1 MADMN
6 NAPRGRHFKQPA
18 GQGAP
23 GAQMPQQPPMNGH
36 GGRAQQGGAPYG
48 SPAPS
53 GTPSCRPQPQ
63 RHSSG
68 AAAYAQPHQ
77 GACGRPAGGSP
88 VPPKKLSKTPF
99 IVAGI
104 IVVLLGVLG
113 GVGAAALF
121 SAKDLKAQ
129 ASEVLT
135 CVDGLSESVKAQD
148 FGAAAEDAQQI
159 ASLSGDM
166 VDKLS
171 SPLWTAVLFV
181 PVVGQDITSARTV
194 VGSLNGVA
202 NDVLVPMIDTIAAN
216 PMSELISSDKTI
228 NVEAVSRLFG
238 ALGDAA
244 EPMQECTE
252 TIEAVPPFHISTLE
266 EKMGPVR
273 EKLVKANGLVQKA
286 AGLAPIAESVL
297 GAKGDRAYLI
307 AAQNSTEMRAS
318 GGFPGSI
325 GVLHIRGGKIELDDF
340 STVYDV
346 MADRTSDS
354 MGVTDQE
361 KALFGEGFMM
371 TARDAGMDPDFT
383 RVAEIWANA
392 YTEKTG
398 VLLDGV
404 ISVTPAVVQDLLAI
418 SGSIT
423 LADGMVLDGSNAT
436 KILQSELYWKY
447 LSANPSA
454 EGGNDAADALF
465 AQAADLAF
473 EKFFSGLNSEALV
486 KFMKVMMD
494 GFESRSVM
502 FWLSNPDEQAEL
514 AGLNCSGAIVTDPA
528 KPAVGTYF
536 SLWIGSKMGWY
547 IDIDNEIVSSTQN
560 ADGSRTYSVKT
571 TFRNTASSDVI
582 ATAGNYITGALSG
595 FDIDNLYPEIFV
607 YAPTGGSISNF
618 SATNGAKFVET
629 EHEGLQVFHASRP
642 DLRDG
647 ESISCTYDVTVSPEA
662 TEELAFMGTPT
673 LTKYRQ

>member
-1 MADMN
+1 MQSA
-6 NAPRGRHFKQPA
+6 A
-18 GQGAP
+18 
-23 GAQMPQQPPMNGH
+23 
-36 GGRAQQGGAPYG
+36 G
-48 SPAPS
+48 SPKA
-53 GTPSCRPQPQ
+53 
-63 RHSSG
+63 
-68 AAAYAQPHQ
+68 
-77 GACGRPAGGSP
+77 
-88 VPPKKLSKTPF
+88 PKKRSKTPF

-104 IVVLLGVLG
+104 IIVLLGVLG

-135 CVDGLSESVKAQD
+135 YVDSMSESVKAQD
-148 FGAAAEDAQQI
+148 FNSASESAQQI
-159 ASLSGDM
+159 ANLSGDM
-166 VDKLS
+166 SDKLS
-171 SPLWTAVLFV
+171 SPLWTAASFV

-194 VGSLNGVA
+194 VGSLNDVA
-202 NDVLVPMIDTIAAN
+202 NQVLVPMMDTIASN
-216 PMSELISSDKTI
+216 PLSEFITSDKTI
-228 NVEAVSRLFG
+228 NAQAVSQLFG
-238 ALGDAA
+238 ALASAA
-244 EPMQECTE
+244 EPMQECTD
-252 TIEAVPPFHISTLE
+252 TIEDVPAFHISMLE

-273 EKLVKANGLVQKA
+273 EKLVKVNGLVQKA
-286 AGLAPIAESVL
+286 ADLAPLAESIL
-297 GAKGDRAYLI
+297 GAKGDRVYLI

-325 GVLHIRGGKIELDDF
+325 GALRITNGKIELDDF

-346 MADRTSDS
+346 MADRTSDA

-371 TARDAGMDPDFT
+371 VPRDAGMDPDFT
-383 RVAEIWANA
+383 RVAEIWASA

-398 VLLDGV
+398 VALDGV

-418 SGSIT
+418 SGPIT
-423 LADGMVLDGSNAT
+423 LADGLMLDGSNAT
-436 KILQSELYWKY
+436 KVLQNDLYWKY
-447 LSANPSA
+447 LSSNPSA

-473 EKFFSGLNSEALV
+473 ENFFSGLNSETLMQ
-486 KFMKVMMD
+486 FMKVMME
-494 GFESRSVM
+494 GFDNRSVM
-502 FWLSNPDEQAEL
+502 FWLTNADEQAKL
-514 AGLNCSGAIVTDPA
+514 DALNCSGALVTDPSE
-528 KPAVGTYF
+528 PAVGTFF

-547 IDIDNEIVSSTQN
+547 IDIENEITASTDN
-560 ADGSRTYSVKT
+560 ADGTRTYSVKT
-571 TFRNTASSDVI
+571 TYRNTASADVI
-582 ATAGNYITGALSG
+582 ATAGNYITGALAG

-618 SATNGAKFVET
+618 SATNGAQFVET

-647 ESISCTYDVTVSPEA
+647 ESITCTYDVTVSADA
-662 TEELAFMGTPT
+662 TEELRFMSTPT

>member
-1 MADMN
+1 MQSA
-6 NAPRGRHFKQPA
+6 A
-18 GQGAP
+18 
-23 GAQMPQQPPMNGH
+23 
-36 GGRAQQGGAPYG
+36 G
-48 SPAPS
+48 SPKE
-53 GTPSCRPQPQ
+53 
-63 RHSSG
+63 
-68 AAAYAQPHQ
+68 
-77 GACGRPAGGSP
+77 
-88 VPPKKLSKTPF
+88 PKKRSKTPF

-104 IVVLLGVLG
+104 IIVLLGVLG

-135 CVDGLSESVKAQD
+135 YVDSMSESVKTQD
-148 FGAAAEDAQQI
+148 FNSASESAQQI
-159 ASLSGDM
+159 ANLSGDM
-166 VDKLS
+166 SDKLS
-171 SPLWTAVLFV
+171 SPLWTAVSFV

-194 VGSLNGVA
+194 VGSLNDVA
-202 NDVLVPMIDTIAAN
+202 NQVLVPMMDTIASN
-216 PMSELISSDKTI
+216 PLSEFITSDKTI
-228 NVEAVSRLFG
+228 NAQAVSQLFG
-238 ALGDAA
+238 ALASAA
-244 EPMQECTE
+244 EPMQECTD
-252 TIEAVPPFHISTLE
+252 TIEDVPAFHISMLE

-273 EKLVKANGLVQKA
+273 EKLVKVNGLVQKA
-286 AGLAPIAESVL
+286 ADLAPLAESIL
-297 GAKGDRAYLI
+297 GAKGDRVYLI

-325 GVLHIRGGKIELDDF
+325 GALRITNGKIELDDF

-346 MADRTSDS
+346 MADRTSDA

-371 TARDAGMDPDFT
+371 VPRDAGMDPDFT
-383 RVAEIWANA
+383 RVAEIWASA

-398 VLLDGV
+398 VALDGV

-418 SGSIT
+418 SGPIT
-423 LADGMVLDGSNAT
+423 LADGLMLDGSNAT
-436 KILQSELYWKY
+436 KVLQNDLYWKY
-447 LSANPSA
+447 LSSNPSA

-473 EKFFSGLNSEALV
+473 ENFFSGLNSETLMQ
-486 KFMKVMMD
+486 FMKVMME
-494 GFESRSVM
+494 GFDNRSVM
-502 FWLSNPDEQAEL
+502 FWLTNADEQAKL
-514 AGLNCSGAIVTDPA
+514 DALNCSGALVTDPSE
-528 KPAVGTYF
+528 PAVGTFF

-547 IDIDNEIVSSTQN
+547 IDIENEITGSTDN
-560 ADGSRTYSVKT
+560 ADGTRTYSVKT
-571 TFRNTASSDVI
+571 TYRNTASADVI
-582 ATAGNYITGALSG
+582 ATAGNYITGALAG

-618 SATNGAKFVET
+618 SATNGAQFVET

-647 ESISCTYDVTVSPEA
+647 ESITCTYDVTVSADA
-662 TEELAFMGTPT
+662 TEELRFMSTPT

>member
-6 NAPRGRHFKQPA
+6 NAPRGRHFKQPV

-23 GAQMPQQPPMNGH
+23 GAQMPQQQPMNGH

-48 SPAPS
+48 SAAP
-53 GTPSCRPQPQ
+53 GATPSCRPQPQ
-63 RHSSG
+63 RPSSG
-68 AAAYAQPHQ
+68 APAYEQSQ
-77 GACGRPAGGSP
+77 QSVYGRPAGGSP
-88 VPPKKLSKTPF
+88 VPPKKRSKTPF

-104 IVVLLGVLG
+104 IVLVGVLG

-135 CVDGLSESVKAQD
+135 YVDGLSESVKAQD
-148 FGAAAEDAQQI
+148 FGAASEDAQQI
-159 ASLSGDM
+159 ANLSGDM

-171 SPLWTAVLFV
+171 SPLWTAVSFV

-252 TIEAVPPFHISTLE
+252 TIEAVPSFHISMLE

-286 AGLAPIAESVL
+286 ADLAPIAESVL
-297 GAKGDRAYLI
+297 GAKGDRTYLI

-325 GVLHIRGGKIELDDF
+325 GALHIRGGKIELDDF

-361 KALFGEGFMM
+361 KALFGEAFMM
-371 TARDAGMDPDFT
+371 VPRDAGMDPDFT

-398 VLLDGV
+398 VALDGV

-423 LADGMVLDGSNAT
+423 LADGIVLDGSNAT
-436 KILQSELYWKY
+436 KVLQSELYWKY
-447 LSANPSA
+447 LSSNPSA

-473 EKFFSGLNSEALV
+473 EKFFSGLNSETLV

-514 AGLNCSGAIVTDPA
+514 AELNCSGAIATDPA

-607 YAPTGGSISNF
+607 YAPSGGSISNF
-618 SATNGAKFVET
+618 SATNGAQFVET

-662 TEELAFMGTPT
+662 TEELSFMSTPT

>member
-6 NAPRGRHFKQPA
+6 NAPRGRHFKQPS
-18 GQGAP
+18 GQGIPNAQAP
-23 GAQMPQQPPMNGH
+23 SQPSMQGQSRYAQSRTSTYGSAQSGGVAPRGAQPQQS
-36 GGRAQQGGAPYG
+36 PYMQSAAG
-48 SPAPS
+48 SPKA
-53 GTPSCRPQPQ
+53 
-63 RHSSG
+63 
-68 AAAYAQPHQ
+68 
-77 GACGRPAGGSP
+77 
-88 VPPKKLSKTPF
+88 PKKRSKTPF

-104 IVVLLGVLG
+104 IIVLLGVLG

-135 CVDGLSESVKAQD
+135 YVDSMSESVKTQD
-148 FGAAAEDAQQI
+148 FNSASESAQQI
-159 ASLSGDM
+159 ANLSGDM
-166 VDKLS
+166 SDKLS
-171 SPLWTAVLFV
+171 SPLWTAVSFV

-194 VGSLNGVA
+194 VGSLNDVA
-202 NDVLVPMIDTIAAN
+202 NQVLVPMMDTIASN
-216 PMSELISSDKTI
+216 PLSELITSDKTI
-228 NVEAVSRLFG
+228 NAQAVSQLFG
-238 ALGDAA
+238 ALASAA
-244 EPMQECTE
+244 EPMQECTD
-252 TIEAVPPFHISTLE
+252 TIEDVPAFHISMLE

-273 EKLVKANGLVQKA
+273 EKLVKVNGLVQKA
-286 AGLAPIAESVL
+286 ADLAPLAESIL
-297 GAKGDRAYLI
+297 GAKGDRVYLI

-325 GVLHIRGGKIELDDF
+325 GALRITNGKIELDDF

-346 MADRTSDS
+346 MADRTSDA

-361 KALFGEGFMM
+361 KALFGEAFMM
-371 TARDAGMDPDFT
+371 VPRDAGMDPDFT
-383 RVAEIWANA
+383 RVAEIWASA

-398 VLLDGV
+398 VALDGV

-418 SGSIT
+418 SGPIT
-423 LADGMVLDGSNAT
+423 LADGMTLDGSNAT
-436 KILQSELYWKY
+436 KVLQSDLYWKY
-447 LSANPSA
+447 LSSNPSA

-473 EKFFSGLNSEALV
+473 ENFFSGLNSETLMQ
-486 KFMKVMMD
+486 FMKVMME
-494 GFESRSVM
+494 GFDNRSVM
-502 FWLSNPDEQAEL
+502 FWLTNADEQAKL
-514 AGLNCSGAIVTDPA
+514 DALNCSGALVTDPSE
-528 KPAVGTYF
+528 PAVGTFF

-547 IDIDNEIVSSTQN
+547 IDIENEITASTDN
-560 ADGSRTYSVKT
+560 ADGTRTYSVKT
-571 TFRNTASSDVI
+571 TYRNTASADVI
-582 ATAGNYITGALSG
+582 ATAGNYITGALAG

-618 SATNGAKFVET
+618 SATNGAQFVET

-647 ESISCTYDVTVSPEA
+647 ESITCTYDVTVSADA
-662 TEELAFMGTPT
+662 TEELRFMSTPT

>member
-6 NAPRGRHFKQPA
+6 NAPRGHHFKQPSGRGIPSA
-18 GQGAP
+18 QAPSQPSMQGQSRY
-23 GAQMPQQPPMNGH
+23 AQPRTSTYGS
-36 GGRAQQGGAPYG
+36 AQSGGGAPRGAQPQQSPHMQSAAG
-48 SPAPS
+48 SPKA
-53 GTPSCRPQPQ
+53 
-63 RHSSG
+63 
-68 AAAYAQPHQ
+68 
-77 GACGRPAGGSP
+77 
-88 VPPKKLSKTPF
+88 PKKRSKTPF

-104 IVVLLGVLG
+104 IIVLLGVLG

-135 CVDGLSESVKAQD
+135 YVDSMSESVKTQD
-148 FGAAAEDAQQI
+148 FNSASESAQQI
-159 ASLSGDM
+159 ANLSGDM
-166 VDKLS
+166 SDKLS
-171 SPLWTAVLFV
+171 SPLWTAVSFV

-194 VGSLNGVA
+194 VGSLNDVA
-202 NDVLVPMIDTIAAN
+202 NQVLVPMMDTIASN
-216 PMSELISSDKTI
+216 PLSEFITSDKTI
-228 NVEAVSRLFG
+228 NAQAVSQLFG
-238 ALGDAA
+238 ALASAA
-244 EPMQECTE
+244 EPMQECTD
-252 TIEAVPPFHISTLE
+252 TIEDVPAFHISMLE

-273 EKLVKANGLVQKA
+273 EKLVKVNGLVQKA
-286 AGLAPIAESVL
+286 ADLAPLAESIL
-297 GAKGDRAYLI
+297 GAKGDRVYLI

-325 GVLHIRGGKIELDDF
+325 GALRITNGKIELDDF

-346 MADRTSDS
+346 MADRTSDA

-361 KALFGEGFMM
+361 KALFGESFMM
-371 TARDAGMDPDFT
+371 VPRDAGMDPDFT
-383 RVAEIWANA
+383 RVAEIWASA

-398 VLLDGV
+398 VALDGV

-418 SGSIT
+418 SGPIT
-423 LADGMVLDGSNAT
+423 LADGMTLDGSNAT
-436 KILQSELYWKY
+436 KVLQSDLYWKY
-447 LSANPSA
+447 LSSNPSA

-473 EKFFSGLNSEALV
+473 ENFFSDLNSETLMQ
-486 KFMKVMMD
+486 FMKVMME
-494 GFESRSVM
+494 GFNNRSVM
-502 FWLSNPDEQAEL
+502 FWLTNADEQAKL
-514 AGLNCSGAIVTDPA
+514 DALNCSGALVTDPSE
-528 KPAVGTYF
+528 PAVGTFF

-547 IDIDNEIVSSTQN
+547 IDIENEITGSTDN
-560 ADGSRTYSVKT
+560 ADGTRTYSVKT
-571 TFRNTASSDVI
+571 TYRNTASADVI
-582 ATAGNYITGALSG
+582 ATAGNYITGALAG

-618 SATNGAKFVET
+618 SATNGAQFVET

-647 ESISCTYDVTVSPEA
+647 ESITCTYDVTVSADA
-662 TEELAFMGTPT
+662 TEELRFMSTPT

>member
-6 NAPRGRHFKQPA
+6 NAPRGRHFKQPSGRGIPSA
-18 GQGAP
+18 QAPSQPSMQGQSRY
-23 GAQMPQQPPMNGH
+23 AQPRTSTYGS
-36 GGRAQQGGAPYG
+36 AQSGGGAPRGAQSQQSPYMQSAAG
-48 SPAPS
+48 SPKE
-53 GTPSCRPQPQ
+53 
-63 RHSSG
+63 
-68 AAAYAQPHQ
+68 
-77 GACGRPAGGSP
+77 
-88 VPPKKLSKTPF
+88 PKKRSKTPF

-104 IVVLLGVLG
+104 IIVLLGVLG

-135 CVDGLSESVKAQD
+135 YVDSMSESVKTQD
-148 FGAAAEDAQQI
+148 FNSASESAQQI
-159 ASLSGDM
+159 ANLSGDM
-166 VDKLS
+166 SDKLS
-171 SPLWTAVLFV
+171 SPLWTAVSFV

-194 VGSLNGVA
+194 VGSLNDVA
-202 NDVLVPMIDTIAAN
+202 NQVLVPMMDTIASN
-216 PMSELISSDKTI
+216 PLSEFITSDKTI
-228 NVEAVSRLFG
+228 NAQAVSQLFG
-238 ALGDAA
+238 ALASAA
-244 EPMQECTE
+244 EPMQECTD
-252 TIEAVPPFHISTLE
+252 TIEDVPAFHISMLE

-273 EKLVKANGLVQKA
+273 EKLVKVNGLVQKA
-286 AGLAPIAESVL
+286 ADLAPLAESIL
-297 GAKGDRAYLI
+297 GAKGDRVYLI

-325 GVLHIRGGKIELDDF
+325 GALRITNGKIELDDF

-346 MADRTSDS
+346 MADRTSDA

-361 KALFGEGFMM
+361 KALFGESFMM
-371 TARDAGMDPDFT
+371 VPRDAGMDPDFT
-383 RVAEIWANA
+383 RVAEIWASA

-398 VLLDGV
+398 VALDGV

-418 SGSIT
+418 SGPIT
-423 LADGMVLDGSNAT
+423 LADGLMLDGSNAT
-436 KILQSELYWKY
+436 KVLQSDLYWKY
-447 LSANPSA
+447 LSSNPSA

-473 EKFFSGLNSEALV
+473 ENFFSDLNSETLMQ
-486 KFMKVMMD
+486 FMKVMME
-494 GFESRSVM
+494 GFDNRSVM
-502 FWLSNPDEQAEL
+502 FWLTNADEQAKL
-514 AGLNCSGAIVTDPA
+514 DALNCSGALVTDPSE
-528 KPAVGTYF
+528 PAVGTFF

-547 IDIDNEIVSSTQN
+547 IDIENEITASTDN
-560 ADGSRTYSVKT
+560 ADGTRTYSVKT
-571 TFRNTASSDVI
+571 TYRNTASADVI
-582 ATAGNYITGALSG
+582 ATAGNYITGALAG

-618 SATNGAKFVET
+618 SATNGAQFVET

-647 ESISCTYDVTVSPEA
+647 ESITCTYDVTVSADA
-662 TEELAFMGTPT
+662 TEELRFMSTPT

>member
-1 MADMN
+1 MARLTVRPRQAELPRVALSLSGPAP
-6 NAPRGRHFKQPA
+6 APRLTRSLS
-18 GQGAP
+18 
-23 GAQMPQQPPMNGH
+23 
-36 GGRAQQGGAPYG
+36 RARTA
-48 SPAPS
+48 
-53 GTPSCRPQPQ
+53 
-63 RHSSG
+63 
-68 AAAYAQPHQ
+68 
-77 GACGRPAGGSP
+77 PAGGSP
-88 VPPKKLSKTPF
+88 VPPKKHSKTPY

-104 IVVLLGVLG
+104 IILLVGVIGGLGV
-113 GVGAAALF
+113 AALF

-135 CVDGLSESVKAQD
+135 CVGGLSESVKAQD

-159 ASLSGDM
+159 ANLSGDM

-171 SPLWTAVLFV
+171 SPLWTAVSFA
-181 PVVGQDITSARTV
+181 PVVGKDITSARTV

-238 ALGDAA
+238 ALRDAA

-252 TIEAVPPFHISTLE
+252 TIEAVPPFHISMLE

-286 AGLAPIAESVL
+286 ADLAPIAESVL
-297 GAKGDRAYLI
+297 GAKGDRTYLI

-325 GVLHIRGGKIELDDF
+325 GALHIRGGKIELDDF

-371 TARDAGMDPDFT
+371 TPRDAGMDPDFT

-423 LADGMVLDGSNAT
+423 LADGMVLYGSNAT
-436 KILQSELYWKY
+436 KVLQSELYWKY
-447 LSANPSA
+447 LSSNPSA

-473 EKFFSGLNSEALV
+473 EKFFSGLNSETLV

-514 AGLNCSGAIVTDPA
+514 AELNCSGAIVTDPT

-536 SLWIGSKMGWY
+536 SLWIGSK
-547 IDIDNEIVSSTQN
+547 I
-560 ADGSRTYSVKT
+560 
-571 TFRNTASSDVI
+571 
-582 ATAGNYITGALSG
+582 
-595 FDIDNLYPEIFV
+595 
-607 YAPTGGSISNF
+607 
-618 SATNGAKFVET
+618 
-629 EHEGLQVFHASRP
+629 GLVHR
-642 DLRDG
+642 
-647 ESISCTYDVTVSPEA
+647 
-662 TEELAFMGTPT
+662 
-673 LTKYRQ
+673 YRQRDCLLDAKRRWLPHLQREDDVPQHRLFRRDRYRRKLHHGLPAGL

>member
-6 NAPRGRHFKQPA
+6 NAPRGRHFKQPS
-18 GQGAP
+18 GQGIP
-23 GAQMPQQPPMNGH
+23 NVQ
-36 GGRAQQGGAPYG
+36 
-48 SPAPS
+48 APS
-53 GTPSCRPQPQ
+53 QPSMQGQSR
-63 RHSSG
+63 
-68 AAAYAQPHQ
+68 YAQPRTSTYGSAQ
-77 GACGRPAGGSP
+77 SGGVAPRGAQPQQSPYMQSAAGSP
-88 VPPKKLSKTPF
+88 KAPKKRRKTPF

-104 IVVLLGVLG
+104 IIVLLGVLG

-135 CVDGLSESVKAQD
+135 YVDSMSESVKTQD
-148 FGAAAEDAQQI
+148 FNSASESAQQI
-159 ASLSGDM
+159 ANLSGDM
-166 VDKLS
+166 SDKLS
-171 SPLWTAVLFV
+171 SPLWTAVSFV

-194 VGSLNGVA
+194 VGSLNDVA
-202 NDVLVPMIDTIAAN
+202 NQVLVPMMDTIASN
-216 PMSELISSDKTI
+216 PLSELITSDKTI
-228 NVEAVSRLFG
+228 NAQAVSQLFG
-238 ALGDAA
+238 ALASAA
-244 EPMQECTE
+244 EPMQECAD
-252 TIEAVPPFHISTLE
+252 TIEDVPAFHISMLE

-273 EKLVKANGLVQKA
+273 EKLVKVNGLVQKA
-286 AGLAPIAESVL
+286 ADLAPLAESIL
-297 GAKGDRAYLI
+297 GAKGDRVYLI

-325 GVLHIRGGKIELDDF
+325 GALRITNGKIELDDF

-346 MADRTSDS
+346 MADRTSDA

-361 KALFGEGFMM
+361 KALFGEAFMM
-371 TARDAGMDPDFT
+371 VPRDAGMDPDFT
-383 RVAEIWANA
+383 RVAEIWASA

-398 VLLDGV
+398 VALDGV

-418 SGSIT
+418 SGPIT
-423 LADGMVLDGSNAT
+423 LADGMTLDGSNAT
-436 KILQSELYWKY
+436 KVLQSDLYWKY
-447 LSANPSA
+447 LSSNPSA

-473 EKFFSGLNSEALV
+473 ENFFSGLNSETLMQ
-486 KFMKVMMD
+486 FMKVMME
-494 GFESRSVM
+494 GFDNRSVM
-502 FWLSNPDEQAEL
+502 FWLTNADEQAKL
-514 AGLNCSGAIVTDPA
+514 DALNCSGALVTDPSE
-528 KPAVGTYF
+528 PAVGTFF

-547 IDIDNEIVSSTQN
+547 IDIENEITASTDN
-560 ADGSRTYSVKT
+560 ADGTRTYSVKT
-571 TFRNTASSDVI
+571 TYRNTASADVI
-582 ATAGNYITGALSG
+582 ATAGNYITGALAG

-618 SATNGAKFVET
+618 SATNGAQFVET

-647 ESISCTYDVTVSPEA
+647 ESITCTYDVTVSADA
-662 TEELAFMGTPT
+662 TEELRFMSTPT

>member
-1 MADMN
+1 MQSA
-6 NAPRGRHFKQPA
+6 A
-18 GQGAP
+18 
-23 GAQMPQQPPMNGH
+23 
-36 GGRAQQGGAPYG
+36 G
-48 SPAPS
+48 SPKE
-53 GTPSCRPQPQ
+53 
-63 RHSSG
+63 
-68 AAAYAQPHQ
+68 
-77 GACGRPAGGSP
+77 
-88 VPPKKLSKTPF
+88 PKKRSKTPF

-104 IVVLLGVLG
+104 IIVLLGVLG

-135 CVDGLSESVKAQD
+135 YVDSMSESVKAQD
-148 FGAAAEDAQQI
+148 FNSASESAQQI
-159 ASLSGDM
+159 ANLSGDM
-166 VDKLS
+166 SDKLS
-171 SPLWTAVLFV
+171 SPLWTAVSFV

-194 VGSLNGVA
+194 VGSLNDVA
-202 NDVLVPMIDTIAAN
+202 NQVLVPMMDTIASN
-216 PMSELISSDKTI
+216 PLSEFITSDKTI
-228 NVEAVSRLFG
+228 NAQAVSQLFG
-238 ALGDAA
+238 ALASAA
-244 EPMQECTE
+244 EPMQECTD
-252 TIEAVPPFHISTLE
+252 TIEDVPAFHISMLE

-273 EKLVKANGLVQKA
+273 EKLVKVNGLVQKA
-286 AGLAPIAESVL
+286 ADLAPLAESIL
-297 GAKGDRAYLI
+297 GAKGDRVYLI

-325 GVLHIRGGKIELDDF
+325 GALRITNGKIELDDF

-346 MADRTSDS
+346 MADRTSDA

-371 TARDAGMDPDFT
+371 VPRDAGMDPDFT
-383 RVAEIWANA
+383 RVAEIWASA

-398 VLLDGV
+398 VALDGV

-418 SGSIT
+418 SGPVT
-423 LADGMVLDGSNAT
+423 LADGMTLDGSNAT
-436 KILQSELYWKY
+436 KVLQSDLYWKY
-447 LSANPSA
+447 LSSNPSA

-473 EKFFSGLNSEALV
+473 ENFFSGLNSETLMQFV
-486 KFMKVMMD
+486 KVMME
-494 GFESRSVM
+494 GFDNRSVM
-502 FWLSNPDEQAEL
+502 FWLTNADEQAKL
-514 AGLNCSGAIVTDPA
+514 DALNCSGALVTDPSE
-528 KPAVGTYF
+528 PAVGTFF

-547 IDIDNEIVSSTQN
+547 IDIENEITGSTDN
-560 ADGSRTYSVKT
+560 ADGTRTYSVKT
-571 TFRNTASSDVI
+571 TYRNTASADVI
-582 ATAGNYITGALSG
+582 ATAGNYITGALAG

-618 SATNGAKFVET
+618 SATNGAQFVET

-647 ESISCTYDVTVSPEA
+647 ESITCTYDVTVSADA
-662 TEELAFMGTPT
+662 TEELRFMSTPT

>member
-6 NAPRGRHFKQPA
+6 NAPRGRHFKQPS
-18 GQGAP
+18 GQGIP
-23 GAQMPQQPPMNGH
+23 NVQ
-36 GGRAQQGGAPYG
+36 
-48 SPAPS
+48 APS
-53 GTPSCRPQPQ
+53 QPSMQGQSR
-63 RHSSG
+63 
-68 AAAYAQPHQ
+68 YAQPRTSTYGSAQ
-77 GACGRPAGGSP
+77 SGGVAPRGAQPQQSPYMQSAAGSP
-88 VPPKKLSKTPF
+88 KVPKKRSKTPF

-104 IVVLLGVLG
+104 IIVLLGVLG

-135 CVDGLSESVKAQD
+135 YVDSMSESVKAQD
-148 FGAAAEDAQQI
+148 FNSASESAQQI
-159 ASLSGDM
+159 ANLSGDM
-166 VDKLS
+166 SDKLS
-171 SPLWTAVLFV
+171 SPLWTAVSFV

-194 VGSLNGVA
+194 VGSLNDVA
-202 NDVLVPMIDTIAAN
+202 NQVLVPMMDTIASN
-216 PMSELISSDKTI
+216 PLSELITSDKTI
-228 NVEAVSRLFG
+228 NAQAVSQLFG
-238 ALGDAA
+238 ALASAA
-244 EPMQECTE
+244 EPMQECAD
-252 TIEAVPPFHISTLE
+252 TIEDVPAFHISMLE

-273 EKLVKANGLVQKA
+273 EKLVKVNGLVQKA
-286 AGLAPIAESVL
+286 ADLAPLAESIL
-297 GAKGDRAYLI
+297 GAKGDRVYLI

-325 GVLHIRGGKIELDDF
+325 GALRITNGKIELDDF

-346 MADRTSDS
+346 MADRTSDA

-361 KALFGEGFMM
+361 KALFGEAFMM
-371 TARDAGMDPDFT
+371 VPRDAGMDPDFT
-383 RVAEIWANA
+383 RVAEIWASA

-398 VLLDGV
+398 VALDGV

-418 SGSIT
+418 SGPIT
-423 LADGMVLDGSNAT
+423 LADGMTLDGSNAT
-436 KILQSELYWKY
+436 KVLQSDLYWKY
-447 LSANPSA
+447 LSSNPSA

-473 EKFFSGLNSEALV
+473 ENFFSGLNSETLMQ
-486 KFMKVMMD
+486 FMKVMME
-494 GFESRSVM
+494 GFDNRSVM
-502 FWLSNPDEQAEL
+502 FWLTNADEQAKL
-514 AGLNCSGAIVTDPA
+514 DALNCSGALVTDPSE
-528 KPAVGTYF
+528 PAVGTFF

-547 IDIDNEIVSSTQN
+547 IDIENEITASTDN
-560 ADGSRTYSVKT
+560 ADGTRTYSVKT
-571 TFRNTASSDVI
+571 TYRNTASADVI
-582 ATAGNYITGALSG
+582 ATAGNYITGALAG

-618 SATNGAKFVET
+618 SATNGAQFVET

-647 ESISCTYDVTVSPEA
+647 ESITCTYDVTVSADA
-662 TEELAFMGTPT
+662 TEELRFMSTPT

>member
-6 NAPRGRHFKQPA
+6 NAPRGRHFKQPSGRGIPSA
-18 GQGAP
+18 QAPSQPSMQGQSRY
-23 GAQMPQQPPMNGH
+23 AQPRTSTYGS
-36 GGRAQQGGAPYG
+36 AQSGGGAPRGAQPQQSPYMQSAAG
-48 SPAPS
+48 SPKA
-53 GTPSCRPQPQ
+53 
-63 RHSSG
+63 
-68 AAAYAQPHQ
+68 
-77 GACGRPAGGSP
+77 
-88 VPPKKLSKTPF
+88 PKKRSKTPF

-104 IVVLLGVLG
+104 IIVLLGVLG

-135 CVDGLSESVKAQD
+135 YVDSMSESVKAQD
-148 FGAAAEDAQQI
+148 FNSASESAQQI
-159 ASLSGDM
+159 ANLSGDM
-166 VDKLS
+166 SDKLS
-171 SPLWTAVLFV
+171 SPLWTAVSFV

-194 VGSLNGVA
+194 VGSLNDVA
-202 NDVLVPMIDTIAAN
+202 NQVLVPMMDTIASN
-216 PMSELISSDKTI
+216 PLSELITSDKTI
-228 NVEAVSRLFG
+228 NAQAVSQLFG
-238 ALGDAA
+238 ALASAA
-244 EPMQECTE
+244 EPMQECTD
-252 TIEAVPPFHISTLE
+252 TIEDVPAFHISMLE

-273 EKLVKANGLVQKA
+273 EKLVKVNGLVQKA
-286 AGLAPIAESVL
+286 ADLAPLAESIL
-297 GAKGDRAYLI
+297 GAKGDRVYLI

-325 GVLHIRGGKIELDDF
+325 GALRITNGKIELDDF

-346 MADRTSDS
+346 MADRTSDA

-371 TARDAGMDPDFT
+371 VPRDAGMDPDFT
-383 RVAEIWANA
+383 RVAEIWASA

-398 VLLDGV
+398 VALDGV

-418 SGSIT
+418 SGPIT
-423 LADGMVLDGSNAT
+423 LADGLMLDGSNAT
-436 KILQSELYWKY
+436 KVLQNDLYWKY
-447 LSANPSA
+447 LSSNPLA

-473 EKFFSGLNSEALV
+473 ENFFSDLNSETLMQ
-486 KFMKVMMD
+486 FMKVMME
-494 GFESRSVM
+494 GFDNRSVM
-502 FWLSNPDEQAEL
+502 FWLTNADEQAKL
-514 AGLNCSGAIVTDPA
+514 DALNCSGALVTDPSE
-528 KPAVGTYF
+528 PAVGTFF

-547 IDIDNEIVSSTQN
+547 IDIENEITASTDN
-560 ADGSRTYSVKT
+560 ADGTRTYSVKT
-571 TFRNTASSDVI
+571 TYRNTASADVI
-582 ATAGNYITGALSG
+582 ATAGNYITGALAG

-618 SATNGAKFVET
+618 SATNGAQFVET

-647 ESISCTYDVTVSPEA
+647 ESITCTYDVTVSADA
-662 TEELAFMGTPT
+662 TEELRFMSTPT

>member
-6 NAPRGRHFKQPA
+6 NAPRGRHFKQPS
-18 GQGAP
+18 GQGIPNAQAP
-23 GAQMPQQPPMNGH
+23 LQPSMQGQSRYAQPRTSTYGSPQSG
-36 GGRAQQGGAPYG
+36 GGAPRG
-48 SPAPS
+48 AQSQQSPYMQSAAGAPKE
-53 GTPSCRPQPQ
+53 
-63 RHSSG
+63 
-68 AAAYAQPHQ
+68 
-77 GACGRPAGGSP
+77 
-88 VPPKKLSKTPF
+88 PKKRSKTPF

-104 IVVLLGVLG
+104 IIVLLGVLG

-135 CVDGLSESVKAQD
+135 YVDSMSESVKAQD
-148 FGAAAEDAQQI
+148 FNSASESAQQI
-159 ASLSGDM
+159 ANLSGDM
-166 VDKLS
+166 SDKLS
-171 SPLWTAVLFV
+171 SPLWTAVSFV

-194 VGSLNGVA
+194 VGSLNDVA
-202 NDVLVPMIDTIAAN
+202 NQVLVPMMDTIASN
-216 PMSELISSDKTI
+216 PLSEFITSDKTI
-228 NVEAVSRLFG
+228 NAQAVSQLFG
-238 ALGDAA
+238 ALASAA
-244 EPMQECTE
+244 EPMQECTD
-252 TIEAVPPFHISTLE
+252 TIEDVPAFHISMLE

-273 EKLVKANGLVQKA
+273 EKLVKVNGLVQKA
-286 AGLAPIAESVL
+286 ADLAPLAESIL
-297 GAKGDRAYLI
+297 GAKGDRVYLI

-325 GVLHIRGGKIELDDF
+325 GALRITNGKIELDDF

-346 MADRTSDS
+346 MADRTSDA

-361 KALFGEGFMM
+361 KALFGEAFMM
-371 TARDAGMDPDFT
+371 VPRDAGMDPDFT
-383 RVAEIWANA
+383 RVAEIWASA

-398 VLLDGV
+398 VALDGV

-418 SGSIT
+418 SGPIT
-423 LADGMVLDGSNAT
+423 LADGMTLDGSNAT
-436 KILQSELYWKY
+436 KVLQNDLYWKY
-447 LSANPSA
+447 LSSNPSA

-473 EKFFSGLNSEALV
+473 ENFFSGLNSETLMQ
-486 KFMKVMMD
+486 FMKVMME
-494 GFESRSVM
+494 GFDNRSVM
-502 FWLSNPDEQAEL
+502 FWLTNADEQAKL
-514 AGLNCSGAIVTDPA
+514 DALNCSGALVTDPS
-528 KPAVGTYF
+528 KPAVGTFF

-547 IDIDNEIVSSTQN
+547 IDIENEITASTDN
-560 ADGSRTYSVKT
+560 ADGTRTYSVKT
-571 TFRNTASSDVI
+571 TYRNTASADVI
-582 ATAGNYITGALSG
+582 ATAGNYITGALAG

-618 SATNGAKFVET
+618 SATNGAQFVET

-647 ESISCTYDVTVSPEA
+647 ESITCTYDVTVSADA
-662 TEELAFMGTPT
+662 TEELRFMSTPT

>member
-1 MADMN
+1 MQSA
-6 NAPRGRHFKQPA
+6 A
-18 GQGAP
+18 GAP
-23 GAQMPQQPPMNGH
+23 KA
-36 GGRAQQGGAPYG
+36 
-48 SPAPS
+48 
-53 GTPSCRPQPQ
+53 
-63 RHSSG
+63 
-68 AAAYAQPHQ
+68 
-77 GACGRPAGGSP
+77 
-88 VPPKKLSKTPF
+88 PKKRSKTPF

-104 IVVLLGVLG
+104 IIVLLGVLG

-135 CVDGLSESVKAQD
+135 YVDSMSESVKAQD
-148 FGAAAEDAQQI
+148 FNSASESAQQI
-159 ASLSGDM
+159 ANLSGDM
-166 VDKLS
+166 SDKLS
-171 SPLWTAVLFV
+171 SPLWTAASFV

-194 VGSLNGVA
+194 VGSLNDVA
-202 NDVLVPMIDTIAAN
+202 NQVLVPMMDTIASN
-216 PMSELISSDKTI
+216 PLSELITSDKTI
-228 NVEAVSRLFG
+228 NAQAVSQLFG
-238 ALGDAA
+238 ALASAA
-244 EPMQECTE
+244 EPMQECTD
-252 TIEAVPPFHISTLE
+252 TIEDVPAFHISMLE

-273 EKLVKANGLVQKA
+273 EKLVKVNGLVQKA
-286 AGLAPIAESVL
+286 ADLAPLAESIL
-297 GAKGDRAYLI
+297 GAKGDRVYLI

-325 GVLHIRGGKIELDDF
+325 GALRITNGKIELDDF

-346 MADRTSDS
+346 MADRTSDA

-371 TARDAGMDPDFT
+371 VPRDAGMDPDFT
-383 RVAEIWANA
+383 RVAEIWASA

-398 VLLDGV
+398 VALDGV

-418 SGSIT
+418 SGPIT
-423 LADGMVLDGSNAT
+423 LADGLMLDGSNAT
-436 KILQSELYWKY
+436 KVLQNDLYWKY
-447 LSANPSA
+447 LSSNPSA

-473 EKFFSGLNSEALV
+473 ENFFSGLNSETLMQ
-486 KFMKVMMD
+486 FMKVMME
-494 GFESRSVM
+494 GFDNRSVM
-502 FWLSNPDEQAEL
+502 FWLTNADEQAKL
-514 AGLNCSGAIVTDPA
+514 DALNCSGALVTDPSE
-528 KPAVGTYF
+528 PAVGTFF

-547 IDIDNEIVSSTQN
+547 IDIENEITGSTDN
-560 ADGSRTYSVKT
+560 ADGTRTYSVKT
-571 TFRNTASSDVI
+571 TYRNTASADVI
-582 ATAGNYITGALSG
+582 ATAGNYITGALAG

-618 SATNGAKFVET
+618 SATNGAQFVET

-647 ESISCTYDVTVSPEA
+647 ESITCTYDVTVSADA
-662 TEELAFMGTPT
+662 TEELRFMSTPT

>member
-6 NAPRGRHFKQPA
+6 NAPRGHHFKQPSGRGIPSA
-18 GQGAP
+18 QAPSQPSMQGQSRY
-23 GAQMPQQPPMNGH
+23 AQPRTSTYGS
-36 GGRAQQGGAPYG
+36 AQSGGGAPKE
-48 SPAPS
+48 
-53 GTPSCRPQPQ
+53 
-63 RHSSG
+63 
-68 AAAYAQPHQ
+68 
-77 GACGRPAGGSP
+77 
-88 VPPKKLSKTPF
+88 PKKRSKTPF
-99 IVAGI
+99 IVVGI
-104 IVVLLGVLG
+104 IIVLLGVLG

-135 CVDGLSESVKAQD
+135 YVDSMSESVKTQD
-148 FGAAAEDAQQI
+148 FNSASESAQQI
-159 ASLSGDM
+159 ANLSGDM
-166 VDKLS
+166 SDKLS
-171 SPLWTAVLFV
+171 SPLWTAVSFV

-194 VGSLNGVA
+194 VGSLNDVA
-202 NDVLVPMIDTIAAN
+202 NQVLVPMMDTIASN
-216 PMSELISSDKTI
+216 PLSEFITSDKTI
-228 NVEAVSRLFG
+228 NAQAVSQLFG
-238 ALGDAA
+238 ALASAA
-244 EPMQECTE
+244 EPMQECTD
-252 TIEAVPPFHISTLE
+252 TIEDVPAFHISMLE

-273 EKLVKANGLVQKA
+273 EKLVKVNGLVQKA
-286 AGLAPIAESVL
+286 ADLAPLAESIL
-297 GAKGDRAYLI
+297 GAKGDRVYLI

-325 GVLHIRGGKIELDDF
+325 GALRITNGKIELDDF

-346 MADRTSDS
+346 MADRTSDA

-371 TARDAGMDPDFT
+371 VPRDAGMDPDFT
-383 RVAEIWANA
+383 RVAEIWASA

-398 VLLDGV
+398 VALDGV

-418 SGSIT
+418 SGPIT
-423 LADGMVLDGSNAT
+423 LADGLMLDGSNAT
-436 KILQSELYWKY
+436 KVLQNDLYWKY
-447 LSANPSA
+447 LSSNPSA

-473 EKFFSGLNSEALV
+473 ENFFSGLNSETLMQ
-486 KFMKVMMD
+486 FMKVMME
-494 GFESRSVM
+494 GFDNRSVM
-502 FWLSNPDEQAEL
+502 FWLTSADEQAKL
-514 AGLNCSGAIVTDPA
+514 DALNCSGALVTDPSE
-528 KPAVGTYF
+528 PAVGTFF

-547 IDIDNEIVSSTQN
+547 IDIENEITASTDN
-560 ADGSRTYSVKT
+560 ADGTRTYSVKT
-571 TFRNTASSDVI
+571 TYRNTASADVI
-582 ATAGNYITGALSG
+582 ATAGNYITGALAG

-618 SATNGAKFVET
+618 SATNGAQFVET

-647 ESISCTYDVTVSPEA
+647 ESITCTYDVTVSADA
-662 TEELAFMGTPT
+662 TEDLRFMSTPT

>member
-1 MADMN
+1 MQSA
-6 NAPRGRHFKQPA
+6 A
-18 GQGAP
+18 
-23 GAQMPQQPPMNGH
+23 
-36 GGRAQQGGAPYG
+36 G
-48 SPAPS
+48 SPKA
-53 GTPSCRPQPQ
+53 
-63 RHSSG
+63 
-68 AAAYAQPHQ
+68 
-77 GACGRPAGGSP
+77 
-88 VPPKKLSKTPF
+88 PKKRSKTPF

-104 IVVLLGVLG
+104 IIVLLGVLG

-135 CVDGLSESVKAQD
+135 YVDSMSESVKTQD
-148 FGAAAEDAQQI
+148 FNSASESAQQI
-159 ASLSGDM
+159 ANLSGDM
-166 VDKLS
+166 SDKLS
-171 SPLWTAVLFV
+171 SPLWTAVSFV

-194 VGSLNGVA
+194 VGSLNDVA
-202 NDVLVPMIDTIAAN
+202 NQVLVPMMDTIASN
-216 PMSELISSDKTI
+216 PLSEFITSDKTI
-228 NVEAVSRLFG
+228 NAQAVSQLFG
-238 ALGDAA
+238 ALASAA
-244 EPMQECTE
+244 EPMQECTD
-252 TIEAVPPFHISTLE
+252 TIEDVPAFHISMLE

-273 EKLVKANGLVQKA
+273 EKLVKVNGLVQKA
-286 AGLAPIAESVL
+286 ADLAPLAESIL
-297 GAKGDRAYLI
+297 GAKGDRVYLI

-325 GVLHIRGGKIELDDF
+325 GALRITNGKIELDDF

-346 MADRTSDS
+346 MADRTSDA

-371 TARDAGMDPDFT
+371 VPRDAGMDPDFT
-383 RVAEIWANA
+383 RVAEIWASA

-398 VLLDGV
+398 VALDGV

-418 SGSIT
+418 SGPVT
-423 LADGMVLDGSNAT
+423 LADGMTLDGSNAT
-436 KILQSELYWKY
+436 KVLQSDLYWKY
-447 LSANPSA
+447 LSSNPSA

-473 EKFFSGLNSEALV
+473 ENFFSDLNSETLMQ
-486 KFMKVMMD
+486 FMKVMME
-494 GFESRSVM
+494 GFDNRSVM
-502 FWLSNPDEQAEL
+502 FWLTNADEQAKL
-514 AGLNCSGAIVTDPA
+514 DALNCSGALVTDPSE
-528 KPAVGTYF
+528 PAVGTFF

-547 IDIDNEIVSSTQN
+547 IDIENEITASTDN
-560 ADGSRTYSVKT
+560 ADGTRTYSVKT
-571 TFRNTASSDVI
+571 TYRNTASADVI
-582 ATAGNYITGALSG
+582 ATAGNYITGALAG

-618 SATNGAKFVET
+618 SATNGAQFVET

-647 ESISCTYDVTVSPEA
+647 ESITCTYDVTVSADA
-662 TEELAFMGTPT
+662 TEELRFMSTPT